1 MKVARKTR
9 KLTSRRLHARVRK
22 NVSGTTVR
30 PRLAVSFT
38 GQHVYAQ
45 IIDDAAGKTLVAVS
59 TTEKAV
65 ANDKLRPNVAGAAKV
80 GAMIAE
86 RAKAKNI
93 TNVVFDRGGFRYHG
107 KVKALAD
114 AAREGGLGF

>member
-9 KLTSRRLHARVRK
+9 KLTRRRLHARVRK
-22 NVSGTTVR
+22 KISGTPDR
-30 PRLAVSFT
+30 PRLAISFT

-59 TTEKAV
+59 TTEKSV
-65 ANDKLRPNVAGAAKV
+65 ASEKLRPNVSGAAKV
-80 GAMIAE
+80 GALIAE

>member
-9 KLTSRRLHARVRK
+9 KLTRRRLHARVRK